1 MAGAKEIRTQIKSV
15 QNTRK
20 ITKAMEMVAA
30 SKMRKAQENMEATRP
45 YLRKIKEVIANLSN
59 AHPEYRHPFMVERP
73 VKRVGMILVTTD
85 RGLCGGLNVNLFRQ
99 ALRTMQGWADKNIE
113 IDVCAIG
120 SKGVAFVKRGGF
132 NPVAEITGLGD
143 RPKFVRVQGAVK
155 VMLDAFEAGNLD
167 EIWIARNE
175 FVNSMTQ
182 KPLVERI
189 LPLMKV
195 DLPDL
200 PHRWDYIYEPE
211 SKDVLD
217 LLLKRYVA
225 ASVHQA
231 TIENVACEMSARRI
245 AMKNASDNAGGLIRD
260 LKLKYNKARQ
270 AAITQEIAE
279 IIGGAAAV
287 G

>member
-1 MAGAKEIRTQIKSV
+1 MAGAKELRTQIKSI

-30 SKMRKAQENMEATRP
+30 SKMRKAQENMQATRP
-45 YLRKIKEVIANLSN
+45 YLEKIRTVISNLSK
-59 AHPEYRHPFMVERP
+59 AHPEYTHPFMLERS
-73 VKRVGMILVTTD
+73 VKRVGLILVTTD
-85 RGLCGGLNVNLFRQ
+85 RGLCGGLNVNLFRHI
-99 ALRTMQGWADKNIE
+99 LRNMQSWSEGNIE
-113 IDVCAIG
+113 IDVSVIG
-120 SKGVAFVKRGGF
+120 SKGVAFVKRGAF

-143 RPKFVRVQGAVK
+143 RPRFVKVQGAVK
-155 VMLDAFEAGNLD
+155 TLLDSFEAGDID
-167 EIWIARNE
+167 EVWVARNE

-182 KPLVERI
+182 KPALVRV
-189 LPLMKV
+189 LPIAAETLSEKQ
-195 DLPDL
+195 
-200 PHRWDYIYEPE
+200 HQWDYIYEPE

-217 LLLKRYVA
+217 LLLKRFVA

-231 TIENVACEMSARRI
+231 TVENVACEMSARRI
-245 AMKNASDNAGGLIRD
+245 AMKNATDNAGDLIGT

-279 IIGGAAAV
+279 IVSGAAAV

>member
-45 YLRKIKEVIANLSN
+45 YLRKVKDVIANLSN

-99 ALRTMQGWADKNIE
+99 ALKTMKGWADQNIE

-120 SKGVAFVKRGGF
+120 SKGVAFVKRGAF

-167 EIWIARNE
+167 EIWIARNS

-182 KPLVERI
+182 RPVIERI
-189 LPLMKV
+189 LPLVPV
-195 DLPDL
+195 DLPEL
-200 PHRWDYIYEPE
+200 QHRWDYIYEPE

-279 IIGGAAAV
+279 IVGGAAAV

>member
-30 SKMRKAQENMEATRP
+30 SKMRKAQDNMEATRP
-45 YLRKIKEVIANLSN
+45 YLDKIKGVIANLSN

-73 VKRVGMILVTTD
+73 VKRVGVILVTTD

-99 ALRTMQGWADKNIE
+99 AISKMKGWSEQNVE

-120 SKGVAFVKRGGF
+120 TKGVAFVKRGAF

-143 RPKFVRVQGAVK
+143 RPKFVKVQGAVK
-155 VMLDAFEAGNLD
+155 IMLDAYEAGALD
-167 EIWIARNE
+167 EIWVARNR

-182 KPLVERI
+182 KPEIERV
-189 LPLMKV
+189 LPLMAA
-195 DLPDL
+195 DLAEL
-200 PHRWDYIYEPE
+200 KHRWDYIYEPE

-245 AMKNASDNAGGLIRD
+245 AMKNASDNAGGMIRD

-279 IIGGAAAV
+279 IVGGAAAV

>member
-45 YLRKIKEVIANLSN
+45 YLQMVKGVIANLSN

-99 ALRTMQGWADKNIE
+99 SLNTMKGWADKNIE

-120 SKGVAFVKRGGF
+120 SKGVAFVKRGAF
-132 NPVAEITGLGD
+132 NPVSEITGLGD
-143 RPKFVRVQGAVK
+143 RPKFVKVQGAVK

-167 EIWIARNE
+167 EIWIARND

-182 KPLVERI
+182 KPLIERI
-189 LPLMKV
+189 LPLMPV
-195 DLPDL
+195 DLPEL
-200 PHRWDYIYEPE
+200 QHRWDYIYEPE
-211 SKDVLD
+211 SKEVLD

-245 AMKNASDNAGGLIRD
+245 AMKNASDNAGGMIRD

-279 IIGGAAAV
+279 IVSGAAAV

>member
-45 YLRKIKEVIANLSN
+45 YLRKVKEVIANLSN

-99 ALRTMQGWADKNIE
+99 ALKTMKGWADQNIE

-120 SKGVAFVKRGGF
+120 SKGVAFVKRGAF

-167 EIWIARNE
+167 EIWIARNS

-182 KPLVERI
+182 RPVIERI
-189 LPLMKV
+189 LPLVPV
-195 DLPDL
+195 DLPEL
-200 PHRWDYIYEPE
+200 QHRWDYIYEPE

-279 IIGGAAAV
+279 IVGGAAAV

>member
-99 ALRTMQGWADKNIE
+99 ALRTMQGWAEKSIE

-120 SKGVAFVKRGGF
+120 SKGVAFVKRGAF

-143 RPKFVRVQGAVK
+143 RPKFVKVQGAVK

-182 KPLVERI
+182 KPVIERI
-189 LPLMKV
+189 LPLMPV
-195 DLPDL
+195 DLPEL
-200 PHRWDYIYEPE
+200 KHRWDYIYEPE

-279 IIGGAAAV
+279 IVSGAAAV

>member
-45 YLRKIKEVIANLSN
+45 YLQKVKDVIANLSN

-120 SKGVAFVKRGGF
+120 SKGVAFVKRGAF

-155 VMLDAFEAGNLD
+155 VMLDAYEAGNLD
-167 EIWIARNE
+167 EIWVARND

-189 LPLMKV
+189 LPLMPV
-195 DLPDL
+195 DLPEL
-200 PHRWDYIYEPE
+200 QHRWDYIYEPE

-279 IIGGAAAV
+279 IVGGAAAV

>member
-45 YLRKIKEVIANLSN
+45 YLKKVKEVIANLSN

-99 ALRTMQGWADKNIE
+99 ALKTMKGWADQNIE

-120 SKGVAFVKRGGF
+120 SKGVAFVKRGAF

-167 EIWIARNE
+167 EIWIARND

-182 KPLVERI
+182 RPVIERI
-189 LPLMKV
+189 LPLMPV
-195 DLPDL
+195 DLPEL
-200 PHRWDYIYEPE
+200 QHRWDYIYEPE

-279 IIGGAAAV
+279 IVGGAAAV

>member
-45 YLRKIKEVIANLSN
+45 YLRKVKEVIANLSN

-99 ALRTMQGWADKNIE
+99 ALKTMKGWADQNIE

-120 SKGVAFVKRGGF
+120 SKGVAFVKRGAF

-143 RPKFVRVQGAVK
+143 RPKFVKVQGAVK
-155 VMLDAFEAGNLD
+155 VMLDAYEAGQLD
-167 EIWIARNE
+167 AIWIARND

-182 KPLVERI
+182 RPVIERI
-189 LPLMKV
+189 LPLMPV
-195 DLPDL
+195 DLPEL
-200 PHRWDYIYEPE
+200 QHRWDYIYEPE

-279 IIGGAAAV
+279 IVGGAAAV

>member
-1 MAGAKEIRTQIKSV
+1 MAGTKEIRTQIKSI

-30 SKMRKAQENMEATRP
+30 SKMRKAQENMQATRP
-45 YLRKIKEVIANLSN
+45 YLDKIRVVISNLSK
-59 AHPEYRHPFMVERP
+59 AHPEYVHPFMVERP
-73 VKRVGMILVTTD
+73 VKRVGLILVTTD
-85 RGLCGGLNVNLFRQ
+85 RGLCGGLNVNLFRHV
-99 ALRTMQGWADKNIE
+99 LRTMQTWSEGNVE

-120 SKGVAFVKRGGF
+120 SKGVAFVKRGAF
-132 NPVAEITGLGD
+132 NPVAQITGLGD
-143 RPKFVRVQGAVK
+143 RPRFVKVQGAVK
-155 VMLDAFEAGNLD
+155 TLLDSFDAGKLD
-167 EIWIARNE
+167 EVWVARNE

-182 KPLVERI
+182 KPDLVRV
-189 LPLMKV
+189 LPIAPETV
-195 DLPDL
+195 SAQQ
-200 PHRWDYIYEPE
+200 HHWDYIYEPD

-217 LLLKRYVA
+217 LLLKRFVA

-231 TIENVACEMSARRI
+231 TVENVACEMSARRV
-245 AMKNASDNAGGLIRD
+245 AMKNATDNAGDLIRE

-279 IIGGAAAV
+279 IVSGAAAV

>member
-45 YLRKIKEVIANLSN
+45 YLQKIKEVIANLSN

-99 ALRTMQGWADKNIE
+99 ALNIMKGWADKNIE

-120 SKGVAFVKRGGF
+120 SKGVAFVKRGAF

-143 RPKFVRVQGAVK
+143 RPKFVKVQGAVK
-155 VMLDAFEAGNLD
+155 VMLDAFDAGNLD
-167 EIWIARNE
+167 EIWIARND

-189 LPLMKV
+189 LPLMPV
-195 DLPDL
+195 DLPEL
-200 PHRWDYIYEPE
+200 QHRWDYIYEPD

-245 AMKNASDNAGGLIRD
+245 AMKNASDNAGGMIRD

-279 IIGGAAAV
+279 IVSGAAAV